1 MLLVLKPSA
10 IIIIC
15 GNRLLQRCKWWD
27 IFVSRGRNVVVER
40 KRFNVQEELAVAS
53 PPYNWMLLRVREK
66 QHNAPPLPYSAV
78 LSRSARSP
86 AGRALSPSPANEF
99 TPQPSLKMT
108 AGRMAMGRLLVK
120 LSTRANLIRHGIAHL
135 PRTELSS
142 AHPILCFTVYKLIF
156 PLLFLYTDRCYWILY
171 ICWDPLK

>member
-1 MLLVLKPSA
+1 M
-10 IIIIC
+10 
-15 GNRLLQRCKWWD
+15 
-27 IFVSRGRNVVVER
+27 SRGRNLRRE
-40 KRFNVQEELAVAS
+40 KEIQCTSGAELSPPPSQLNAVAS
-53 PPYNWMLLRVREK
+53 AGDAVQCPPPPYR
-66 QHNAPPLPYSAV
+66 AV

-120 LSTRANLIRHGIAHL
+120 LSTRANLIRHGIAHP

-142 AHPILCFTVYKLIF
+142 AHPILCFRVYKLTFRLFISTLIAAGYCTFVEF
-156 PLLFLYTDRCYWILY
+156 P
-171 ICWDPLK
+171 

>member
-1 MLLVLKPSA
+1 MY
-10 IIIIC
+10 
-15 GNRLLQRCKWWD
+15 KWSW
-27 IFVSRGRNVVVER
+27 G
-40 KRFNVQEELAVAS
+40 
-53 PPYNWMLLRVREK
+53 PPPHNWMLSRVRET
-66 QHNAPPLPYSAV
+66 QHNAPPPPYRAV

-135 PRTELSS
+135 PLAPSSHRHTLFCVLGFTSWHFVFLFLHWSLLDDVHLLSSLEIIFHRLLDCCFKASRRTIGAVLPELS
-142 AHPILCFTVYKLIF
+142 
-156 PLLFLYTDRCYWILY
+156 
-171 ICWDPLK
+171 

>member
-1 MLLVLKPSA
+1 
-10 IIIIC
+10 
-15 GNRLLQRCKWWD
+15 
-27 IFVSRGRNVVVER
+27 
-40 KRFNVQEELAVAS
+40 
-53 PPYNWMLLRVREK
+53 MLLRVRET

-142 AHPILCFTVYKLIF
+142 PHPILCFTVYKLIF
-156 PLLFLYTDRCYWILY
+156 PLLFLYTDRCSWILY
-171 ICWDPLK
+171 IC

>member
-1 MLLVLKPSA
+1 MP
-10 IIIIC
+10 
-15 GNRLLQRCKWWD
+15 
-27 IFVSRGRNVVVER
+27 
-40 KRFNVQEELAVAS
+40 
-53 PPYNWMLLRVREK
+53 
-66 QHNAPPLPYSAV
+66 PPLPYSAV

-156 PLLFLYTDRCYWILY
+156 PLLFLHTDRCY
-171 ICWDPLK
+171 